1 WNDPKPGDFEAFKAA
16 MADHPD
22 ARVLV
27 QCQANYRASAFAFL
41 YRVEVEGVAEG
52 TAREDLE
59 KIWQPE
65 GRWGRYIDTILE

>member
-27 QCQANYRASAFAFL
+27 QCQANYRASAFAYL
-41 YRVEVEGVAEG
+41 YRVAVEGVSER
-52 TAREDLE
+52 TARRDLE
-59 KIWQPE
+59 KVWKPE
-65 GRWGRYIDTILE
+65 GRWGRYIDSILD